1 VLVLFEQPGP
11 AFAIPAADLD
21 RLSGSIGVAP
31 GRAGRG
37 FGLCE
42 QWTDYEGVPEKLR
55 RRDEMLDDMTVYW
68 LTATAASSAPIYWRS
83 MRSFKEHSIEVL
95 VGVSLFRHP
104 SRRPTKYAP
113 ASGTHAR
120 EGLAHGVSRTG

>member
-1 VLVLFEQPGP
+1 LQF
-11 AFAIPAADLD
+11 PAADLD

-83 MRSFKEHSIEVL
+83 MRSFKEHGSRFSSASACSVATSTSPADEIRA
-95 VGVSLFRHP
+95 SFRH
-104 SRRPTKYAP
+104 SRA
-113 ASGTHAR
+113 
-120 EGLAHGVSRTG
+120 